1 MGLGENNH
9 PKRNNNCLSMFGMKF
24 FILAVFALTSCV
36 AKPTTR
42 ELYEEDLR
50 LERQLKLINK
60 PSVNTV
66 KVRALLNFYS
76 YIFVHI

>member
-24 FILAVFALTSCV
+24 FVLAVFALSCV

-42 ELYEEDLR
+42 ELYEEDLK

-60 PSVNTV
+60 PSVKTV
-66 KVRALLNFYS
+66 KVRALLYFYS

>member
-9 PKRNNNCLSMFGMKF
+9 SKRTNTDLSMFWMKF
-24 FILAVFALTSCV
+24 FILAVFLLTSCV
-36 AKPTTR
+36 AKPATR
-42 ELYEEDLR
+42 ELYEEDLK

-60 PSVNTV
+60 PSVKTV
-66 KVRALLNFYS
+66 KVRALLYLYT